1 MGLVCPN
8 QTGGIMA
15 RSRLHRA
22 VKSIVKANPEL
33 PQDLH
38 PHSLRHSFVSLLISS
53 GLDVV
58 TVASLA
64 GDTVDIITRIY
75 AHALKEREA
84 AAMDKVGG
92 VFAQISAAPA
102 APALRLA
109 AAN

>member
-1 MGLVCPN
+1 V
-8 QTGGIMA
+8 
-15 RSRLHRA
+15 A
-22 VKSIVKANPEL
+22 VKNIIKAHPEL
-33 PQDLH
+33 PKDLH

-84 AAMDKVGG
+84 AAMDRVGG
-92 VFAQISAAPA
+92 VFAQFGTLPTGTCIASAN
-102 APALRLA
+102 R
-109 AAN
+109 

>member
-1 MGLVCPN
+1 ME
-8 QTGGIMA
+8 
-15 RSRLHRA
+15 RSRLHTA

-33 PQDLH
+33 PPDLH

-75 AHALKEREA
+75 AHALKERERRQWS
-84 AAMDKVGG
+84 K
-92 VFAQISAAPA
+92 
-102 APALRLA
+102 
-109 AAN
+109 